1 MTLKL
6 TIVAHR
12 GAWSGCPELSV
23 PAVEKNSEAAFRL
36 AVEHHFGIETDFR
49 DICGKVVVS
58 HNPPPADA
66 LSAQDF
72 FNLLEPGQTV
82 LVNIK
87 ADGLA
92 ASLEE
97 LRRHTRLAYCRPY
110 AFDMSV
116 PDTLEYEKA
125 DFPFLERLSEYE
137 TLGCTGSGNFPA
149 HSGIWL
155 DAFHKQWY
163 GLEDI
168 RTLLAHHRRVAIV
181 SPDLHARPYG
191 QVWDWVKELLKEP
204 DVFCT
209 SAELILCT
217 DHPFA
222 ARRFFEQK

>member
-1 MTLKL
+1 MTLKF

-12 GAWSGCPELSV
+12 GAWSGCPELGV

-137 TLGCTGSGNFPA
+137 TLGCTGSGNFPLTRAFGSTPFTSSGTGWRIFA
-149 HSGIWL
+149 HCSHITAESPSCLPICTLARTDRCGI
-155 DAFHKQWY
+155 
-163 GLEDI
+163 G
-168 RTLLAHHRRVAIV
+168 
-181 SPDLHARPYG
+181 
-191 QVWDWVKELLKEP
+191 
-204 DVFCT
+204 
-209 SAELILCT
+209 
-217 DHPFA
+217 
-222 ARRFFEQK
+222 

>member
-12 GAWSGCPELSV
+12 GAWSGCPELGV

-87 ADGLA
+87 PTAWLLPWKSCVATLVLLTVDRTPSTCP
-92 ASLEE
+92 SL
-97 LRRHTRLAYCRPY
+97 TRWSTKKR
-110 AFDMSV
+110 
-116 PDTLEYEKA
+116 T
-125 DFPFLERLSEYE
+125 FPS
-137 TLGCTGSGNFPA
+137 SN
-149 HSGIWL
+149 
-155 DAFHKQWY
+155 
-163 GLEDI
+163 
-168 RTLLAHHRRVAIV
+168 V
-181 SPDLHARPYG
+181 
-191 QVWDWVKELLKEP
+191 
-204 DVFCT
+204 
-209 SAELILCT
+209 
-217 DHPFA
+217 
-222 ARRFFEQK
+222 

>member
-1 MTLKL
+1 
-6 TIVAHR
+6 
-12 GAWSGCPELSV
+12 
-23 PAVEKNSEAAFRL
+23 
-36 AVEHHFGIETDFR
+36 
-49 DICGKVVVS
+49 
-58 HNPPPADA
+58 
-66 LSAQDF
+66 
-72 FNLLEPGQTV
+72 
-82 LVNIK
+82 
-87 ADGLA
+87 
-92 ASLEE
+92 
-97 LRRHTRLAYCRPY
+97 
-110 AFDMSV
+110 MSV

>member
-12 GAWSGCPELSV
+12 GAWSGCPELGV

-116 PDTLEYEKA
+116 PDSWEYE
-125 DFPFLERLSEYE
+125 
-137 TLGCTGSGNFPA
+137 
-149 HSGIWL
+149 
-155 DAFHKQWY
+155 
-163 GLEDI
+163 
-168 RTLLAHHRRVAIV
+168 
-181 SPDLHARPYG
+181 
-191 QVWDWVKELLKEP
+191 
-204 DVFCT
+204 
-209 SAELILCT
+209 
-217 DHPFA
+217 
-222 ARRFFEQK
+222 